1 MVIDKKQLN
10 IAKNYAEALFKIG
23 KEQNDSEKLYS
34 QLNNVVKI
42 IDNSNDL
49 KTFFENPLIGSNDKK
64 EIIYKVF
71 GKDFDLQ
78 IINLLNL
85 LADNK
90 RLKLIG
96 TVFYCYENCY
106 EVQNNISKVTIISA
120 IKINEETKNKLQ
132 EKLENKLSRKIIP
145 EYQTDKTIIGGLIIK
160 IQDKIIDLSISK
172 KIKDMEKQ
180 LI

>member
-1 MVIDKKQLN
+1 MEIDKRQLN

-23 KEQNDSEKLYS
+23 IEQNDSEKLYS
-34 QLNNVVKI
+34 QLKNIVEI

-49 KTFFENPLIGSNDKK
+49 KTYFENPLINANDKK
-64 EIIYKVF
+64 EIIYKIF

-90 RLKLIG
+90 RLKLIR

-106 EVQNNISKVTIISA
+106 EIQNNISKVTIISA
-120 IKINEETKNKLQ
+120 IKIKEETKNRLQ
-132 EKLENKLSRKIIP
+132 EKLENRLGKRIIP
-145 EYQTDKTIIGGLIIK
+145 EYKTDKAIMGGLVIK

>member
-1 MVIDKKQLN
+1 MEIDKKQLN
-10 IAKNYAEALFKIG
+10 ISKNYAEALFRIG
-23 KEQNDSEKLYS
+23 KEQNDNEKLYS
-34 QLNNVVKI
+34 QLADVVKI

-49 KTFFENPLIGSNDKK
+49 KTYFENPLISANDKK
-64 EIIYKVF
+64 EIIYKVL

-96 TVFYCYENCY
+96 TVFYCYENLY
-106 EVQNNISKVTIISA
+106 EKQNDISKITVVSA
-120 IKINEETKNKLQ
+120 IEMNEETKSRLK
-132 EKLENKLSRKIIP
+132 EKLENKLNKKIVP
-145 EYQTDKTIIGGLIIK
+145 EYKTDKAIIGGLVIK
-160 IQDKIIDLSISK
+160 IQDKIIDLSINK